1 MSEDRSQAAT
11 PRRRRLAR
19 EQGHLPRSQEL
30 ASAVIFLGA
39 VAAIV
44 VSAPRMFEI
53 LSQLMRRQLSAPGM
67 RHDQLADQ
75 ATELQ
80 QVGIESL
87 IGLLP
92 VLGLICGAAVMVH
105 LTQTGF
111 LWLPQKMMPD
121 FNRLNPFARAQ
132 HLVSCSQVARIGLLI
147 VRIVVMLVA
156 GAALIRHLL
165 PNLLQLSLQ
174 PTDRLLNAGAG
185 LLIQFSTSVG
195 AVLLLFGVIDYLLQ
209 KLKFERDLQM
219 SPEELREEIR
229 AVQNDVSLSRKRS
242 LTQQALNAS
251 RVAQASEPEM
261 KD

>member
-1 MSEDRSQAAT
+1 M
-11 PRRRRLAR
+11 AR

-30 ASAVIFLGA
+30 ASAVVFLGA
-39 VAAIV
+39 IAAIV

-53 LSQLMRRQLSAPGM
+53 LLQLMRRQLTTPGLG
-67 RHDQLADQ
+67 RDQLADQ

-92 VLGLICGAAVMVH
+92 VLGLICGAAIMVH

-111 LWLPQKMMPD
+111 LWLPEKVMPN
-121 FNRLNPFARAQ
+121 FTRLNPIARAQ
-132 HLVSCSQVARIGLLI
+132 HLFSLSQLGHTCLLI
-147 VRIVVMLVA
+147 IRIVAMLWV

-165 PNLLQLSLQ
+165 PDLLQLSLQ
-174 PTDRLLNAGAG
+174 PTDRLLKAGSG
-185 LLIQFSTSVG
+185 LLIQFATSVG
-195 AVLLLFGVIDYLLQ
+195 AVLLLFGVADYLLQ

-242 LTQQALNAS
+242 LTQQALNAINDPY
-251 RVAQASEPEM
+251 ASESETE
-261 KD
+261 DE